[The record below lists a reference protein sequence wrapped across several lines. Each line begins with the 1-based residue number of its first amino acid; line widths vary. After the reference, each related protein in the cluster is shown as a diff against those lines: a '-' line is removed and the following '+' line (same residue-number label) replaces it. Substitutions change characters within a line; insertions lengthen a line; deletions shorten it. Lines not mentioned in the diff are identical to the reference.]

1 MIGGLNGEDD
11 DNARKALKIIDLGID
26 FQNWT
31 GCFEKCK
38 VPTIAV
44 IHGYCIGFGLDL
56 TTACDIMESKD
67 ECFKKALEI
76 TNQIVKQSP
85 VAIYVQ
91 KNSLRFSHNHNV

>member
-56 TTACDIMESKD
+56 TTACDIRICTKD
-67 ECFKKALEI
+67 
-76 TNQIVKQSP
+76 T
-85 VAIYVQ
+85 
-91 KNSLRFSHNHNV
+91 